1 MDPEDPSAVWA
12 AITGWLTSPEGG
24 LRWAKN
30 IAFFIVTLMVFK
42 FRASLCGGL
51 MHKTLSMS
59 KVKTS
64 DLLRDF
70 FVNSTRK
77 VVFFV
82 GAIIALSMLEVNIG
96 PFLAAMG
103 AVGFVVGFALQ
114 GTLGNFAA
122 GIMILL
128 YRPYD
133 IGQAVTVAGVTGK
146 VDAMTLVS
154 TTLLTLDNQTLV
166 VPNGSILGDII
177 TNITGNDT
185 RRVDL
190 TFGIGYDDD
199 IAKAQSILEEV
210 AKSHPLVLKD
220 PEPVV
225 KLHELADSSVNFIC
239 RPWSK
244 TSDYWAVYWDLTR
257 TVKERFDAEGISIP
271 YPQQDVHVHQ
281 VAG

>member
-1 MDPEDPSAVWA
+1 
-12 AITGWLTSPEGG
+12 
-24 LRWAKN
+24 
-30 IAFFIVTLMVFK
+30 
-42 FRASLCGGL
+42 

-166 VPNGSILGDII
+166 VPNGSDSMLSRDKKNRSAGIPEAGTLPRRLRDRHPIHHRAVRPDRRHVYARLVNVDLHEVVGALRIGREVAGATPVEPAASPSRHDVDGSAGVDII
-177 TNITGNDT
+177 W
-185 RRVDL
+185 
-190 TFGIGYDDD
+190 
-199 IAKAQSILEEV
+199 
-210 AKSHPLVLKD
+210 
-220 PEPVV
+220 
-225 KLHELADSSVNFIC
+225 LA
-239 RPWSK
+239 
-244 TSDYWAVYWDLTR
+244 
-257 TVKERFDAEGISIP
+257 G
-271 YPQQDVHVHQ
+271 
-281 VAG
+281 